1 MGAWDEAEGW
11 MSGLLSEIYGVMK
24 PLVNPLV
31 EKWDSVVG
39 EPEAVNDVAAQWRG
53 MSESLTNLA
62 TFQRQAAAATDGG
75 WQGEA
80 HDAYLAKVEE
90 VAEAIKSMAGQVKE
104 VAGFLD
110 SAAEEVRN
118 VEQLVKDLVFE
129 LIEWAAISLAV
140 GAAGAIFTFGASA
153 AAGAAAAA
161 AKAGVTGAKIA
172 SLLSKVATALKKI
185 AALIKAYQAWV
196 KALGFKKAF
205 AFKAAVQ
212 TPLVKAVTGLDAKW
226 RDPATDLGEIH
237 FGVNIPAPLDGG
249 RV

>member
-39 EPEAVNDVAAQWRG
+39 QPEAVNDVAAQWRG
-53 MSESLTNLA
+53 MSESLSNLA
-62 TFQRQAAAATDGG
+62 SYQRQAVAALDGG

-80 HDAYLAKVEE
+80 QEAYLAKVQE
-90 VAEAIKSMAGQVKE
+90 VAEAISSMAGQVKG

-110 SAAEEVRN
+110 SAATEVRN
-118 VEQLVKDLVFE
+118 VEQLVKELIFE

-172 SLLSKVATALKKI
+172 TLLTKVATALKNI
-185 AALIKAYQAWV
+185 AAMIKSYQAWV

-205 AFKAAVQ
+205 AFKATVQ

-226 RDPATDLGEIH
+226 RDPLFDLGEIH
-237 FGVNIPAPLDGG
+237 FDKNMPAPIDGG